1 MNDRLDTYNRKRR
14 FDETPEPSGARAS
27 RKQGSRKTTARASAE
42 ALSYVIQEHDARRL
56 HYDFRLELNGTLLSW
71 AVPKG
76 PSLDPSVK
84 RLAVHVED
92 HPVEYGSFEGEI
104 PPGNYGAGSV
114 IVWDRGTWEPVGGA
128 AEAARA
134 YAAGKLKFL
143 LHGDKL
149 HGGWTLVRSHMR
161 GSGDK
166 EQWLLIKERD
176 DEARA
181 ESEYDI
187 LKKRPGSVLDGS
199 APAGKGAR
207 TSRTVTASRTT
218 GKAVRKAVAPAQAST
233 DPDAASQSKRAGKP
247 GAKRASP
254 NRADPARADIVVT
267 RSAQSLREL
276 AASPAIEGAV
286 PARLPATFKPQLA
299 TLVDTAPPGA
309 DWSYE
314 IKFDGYRV
322 LVRIDRTTR
331 GNPVKVFTR
340 AGNDWT
346 AKFSKKVKAFEQLEI
361 DSAWLDGEAV
371 VLDPNGVPNFQALQ
385 NAFDSNRPQDIV
397 IYLFDIPF
405 LNGYDLRGVPLEQRR
420 AILRALL
427 EEVDDS
433 VLRFSNHF
441 DFSADHLLRS
451 ACDMA
456 LEGIIGKRRDS
467 GYMSG
472 RSSAWIKLKC
482 RRRQEFVIGGYSEP
496 SGSRAAF
503 GALLLGVYDGNGQ
516 LQYAGRVGTGFDA
529 ALLRSVKQEL
539 DAHESRHMPFAAAPR
554 ERSRTPVHWVE
565 PVLVAECNFA
575 EWTSDGIVRQ
585 ASFVSLRNDKPARQI
600 VKETP
605 RQGADV
611 QQQTDSLSDD
621 PPKKRGARKTSGSA
635 AAGAGAEEA
644 GAASTAGTAASK
656 AAGAKSASGKATAGA
671 EATSAKATSANA
683 TGAKATSAKATS
695 AKATSAKATSAKATS
710 AKKAISAE
718 ATGTKKTAAS
728 KSMASKSM
736 ATKSTATQA
745 SATTQN
751 AATKSNATQI
761 PAEVAGVRISHPERV
776 MDSSS
781 GTRKIALVQYYEAVA
796 DWMLPHLQDRP
807 VSLVRAPEDIGG
819 ELFFQKHSQKLSI
832 PNVTQHPDLDPG
844 HPPLITV
851 DTLKALVGAAQMG
864 TVEFHTW
871 NAVVSNIEKPDRMVF
886 DLDPDASLGWER
898 MIEAAQ
904 MTRSLLE
911 ELGLTSFCKTSG
923 GKGLHVVVPLAKQAG
938 WDEVKDFSQA
948 VAQHMA
954 ATLPKYFS
962 AKMGAQNRKQK
973 IFVDYLRNNRG
984 SSTVAAFSA
993 RARPGLGVSV
1003 PLTWDEVAA
1012 TTGGDQWTIE
1022 NLHERLADLKSDPWA
1037 DYAKT
1042 RQRIT
1047 AAMKKRLDGAR

>member
-1 MNDRLDTYNRKRR
+1 MNDRLDLYQRKRR
-14 FDETPEPSGARAS
+14 FDETPEPSGA
-27 RKQGSRKTTARASAE
+27 TTARKRAGRAGRQ
-42 ALSYVIQEHDARRL
+42 AVHADADQTLSYVIQEHDARRL

-104 PPGNYGAGSV
+104 PAGNYGAGSV
-114 IVWDRGTWEPVGGA
+114 IVWDRGTWEPVGGS
-128 AEAARA
+128 AEAART
-134 YAAGKLKFL
+134 YAAGKLKFR
-143 LHGDKL
+143 LHGEKL
-149 HGGWTLVRSHMR
+149 RGGWTLVRSHMR

-176 DEARA
+176 DEARGEA
-181 ESEYDI
+181 EYDI
-187 LKKRPGSVLDGS
+187 LKEQPGSVLGEGGAS
-199 APAGKGAR
+199 VGKKGRGAGKDGGNSRRANSQTDEGEDGDGRRTRSKGAGKAVPKTTANA
-207 TSRTVTASRTT
+207 TSRTAPVPATKSATRSAARTAARTAASTAATKTAST
-218 GKAVRKAVAPAQAST
+218 KPAVRKKASE
-233 DPDAASQSKRAGKP
+233 
-247 GAKRASP
+247 SP
-254 NRADPARADIVVT
+254 NKPTASAKATRRSDTKPASSKADPRRPDIVAT
-267 RSAQSLREL
+267 RTNESLREL

-286 PARLPATFKPQLA
+286 KARLPATFKPQLA
-299 TLVDTAPPGA
+299 TLVDSAPAGD

-322 LVRIDRTTR
+322 LVRIDRVSKR
-331 GNPVKVFTR
+331 GVTQIFTR

-346 AKFSKKVKAFEQLEI
+346 AKFGKQVEAVDQLEL

-371 VLDPNGVPNFQALQ
+371 VLDDNDVPSFQALQ
-385 NAFDSNRPQDIV
+385 NTFDANRPQDIV
-397 IYLFDIPF
+397 IYLFDVPY
-405 LNGYDLRGVPLEQRR
+405 LNGYDLRDVPLEQRR

-427 EEVDDS
+427 ENIDDS
-433 VLRFSNHF
+433 VLRFSNDF
-441 DFSADHLLRS
+441 GFSADELLRS
-451 ACDMA
+451 ACDMS

-467 GYMSG
+467 GYLSG
-472 RSSAWIKLKC
+472 RSSSWIKLKC

-496 SGSRAAF
+496 SGSRASF
-503 GALLLGVYDGNGQ
+503 GALLLGVYDSKGRLN
-516 LQYAGRVGTGFDA
+516 YAGRVGTGFDA
-529 ALLRSVKQEL
+529 ALLRSVKKAL
-539 DAHESRHMPFAAAPR
+539 DAHASKEMPFAAAPR
-554 ERSRTPVHWVE
+554 ERSRTAVHWVE

-585 ASFVSLRNDKPARQI
+585 ASFVSLRDDKPARQI
-600 VKETP
+600 VKEAS
-605 RQGADV
+605 RQGVDV
-611 QQQTDSLSDD
+611 QQETDIRHEGAAEAEAEVEAA
-621 PPKKRGARKTSGSA
+621 PKKRASSKSGVGKTVSA
-635 AAGAGAEEA
+635 K
-644 GAASTAGTAASK
+644 TTAAK
-656 AAGAKSASGKATAGA
+656 AAGAKTATAKTPA
-671 EATSAKATSANA
+671 AKTATAKTPATKTSA
-683 TGAKATSAKATS
+683 
-695 AKATSAKATSAKATS
+695 
-710 AKKAISAE
+710 
-718 ATGTKKTAAS
+718 TK
-728 KSMASKSM
+728 
-736 ATKSTATQA
+736 
-745 SATTQN
+745 
-751 AATKSNATQI
+751 KSNATEQI
-761 PAEVAGVRISHPERV
+761 AGVRVSHPDRV
-776 MDSSS
+776 IDSST
-781 GTRKIALVQYYEAVA
+781 GARKIDLVRYYEAVA
-796 DWMLPHLQDRP
+796 DWMLPHLKDRP

-832 PNVTQHPDLDPG
+832 PNVTQHPGLDAG

-851 DTLKALVGAAQMG
+851 DVLNALVGAAQMG

-871 NAVVSNIEKPDRMVF
+871 NALVSNIEKPDRMVF

-904 MTRSLLE
+904 LTRSLLE
-911 ELGLTSFCKTSG
+911 ELGLESFCKTSG

-1003 PLTWDEVAA
+1003 PLSWDEVAA
-1012 TTGGDQWTIE
+1012 TTAGDQWTIQ
-1022 NLHERLADLKSDPWA
+1022 NLHERLADLKKDPWA
-1037 DYAKT
+1037 AYAKT

-1047 AAMKKRLDGAR
+1047 AAMRKRLDEAQ

>member
-1 MNDRLDTYNRKRR
+1 MTDRLDSYNRKRR
-14 FDETPEPSGARAS
+14 FDETLEPSGAAARKKAGRGTASRDAVRAS
-27 RKQGSRKTTARASAE
+27 DE

-104 PPGNYGAGSV
+104 PPGNYGAGTV
-114 IVWDRGTWEPVGGA
+114 IVWDRGTWEPAGGA
-128 AEAARA
+128 AEAARS
-134 YAAGKLKFL
+134 YKAGKLKFRL
-143 LHGDKL
+143 FGEKL
-149 HGGWTLVRSHMR
+149 GGGWTLVRSHMR

-176 DEARA
+176 DEARE
-181 ESEYDI
+181 ESEYDV
-187 LKKRPGSVLDGS
+187 LKERPGSVLGGRGAGSPKRAAKKTASESPHGS
-199 APAGKGAR
+199 ASAKKVAGTTRA
-207 TSRTVTASRTT
+207 TS
-218 GKAVRKAVAPAQAST
+218 AST
-233 DPDAASQSKRAGKP
+233 AAGSSSVTSSSTAGRRRTQAASSG
-247 GAKRASP
+247 
-254 NRADPARADIVVT
+254 RADPKKTDIVST

-286 PARLPATFKPQLA
+286 KAALPATFRPQLA
-299 TLVDTAPPGA
+299 TLVDAAPPGDEWA
-309 DWSYE
+309 YE

-322 LVRIDRTTR
+322 LARIDRKAKTR
-331 GNPVKVFTR
+331 AVKVFTR

-346 AKFSKKVKAFEQLEI
+346 GKFSKQVKALEQLDM

-371 VLDPNGVPNFQALQ
+371 VLDENGVPGFQALQ

-420 AILRALL
+420 AILRALMDGG
-427 EEVDDS
+427 DDS
-433 VLRFSNHF
+433 VLRFSNDF
-441 DFSADHLLRS
+441 AFSADDLLKS

-467 GYMSG
+467 SYTSG
-472 RSSAWIKLKC
+472 RSSVWIKLKC

-503 GALLLGVYDGNGQ
+503 GALLLGVYDGKGK
-516 LQYAGRVGTGFDA
+516 LQYAGRVGTGFNA
-529 ALLRSVKQEL
+529 ALLRSVKKAL
-539 DAHESRHMPFAAAPR
+539 DAHASERMPFASAPR

-565 PVLVAECNFA
+565 PALVCECNFA
-575 EWTSDGIVRQ
+575 EWTSEGIVRQ

-600 VKETP
+600 VREAP
-605 RQGADV
+605 RKGADV
-611 QQQTDSLSDD
+611 QEQTD
-621 PPKKRGARKTSGSA
+621 
-635 AAGAGAEEA
+635 
-644 GAASTAGTAASK
+644 TAKSK
-656 AAGAKSASGKATAGA
+656 AAT
-671 EATSAKATSANA
+671 
-683 TGAKATSAKATS
+683 
-695 AKATSAKATSAKATS
+695 
-710 AKKAISAE
+710 
-718 ATGTKKTAAS
+718 
-728 KSMASKSM
+728 
-736 ATKSTATQA
+736 
-745 SATTQN
+745 
-751 AATKSNATQI
+751 I
-761 PAEVAGVRISHPERV
+761 PAEVAGVRVSHPDRII
-776 MDSSS
+776 DKST
-781 GTRKIALVQYYEAVA
+781 GTRKIDLVQYYESVA
-796 DWMLPHLQDRP
+796 DWMLPHLRDRP

-832 PNVTQHPDLDPG
+832 PNVRQHPGLDPG

-904 MTRSLLE
+904 LTRSLLE
-911 ELGLTSFCKTSG
+911 ELGLSSFCKTSG
-923 GKGLHVVVPLAKQAG
+923 GKGLHVVVPLAKHAG
-938 WDEVKDFSQA
+938 WDDVKAFSQA

-954 ATLPKYFS
+954 TTLPKYFS
-962 AKMGAQNRKQK
+962 AKMGAQNRKKK

-1003 PLTWDEVAA
+1003 PLSWDEVA
-1012 TTGGDQWTIE
+1012 TTTSGDQWTVE
-1022 NLHERLADLKSDPWA
+1022 NVHERLEDLKRDPWA

-1047 AAMKKRLDGAR
+1047 AAMKKSLDEAE

>member
-1 MNDRLDTYNRKRR
+1 MNDRLDLYNRKRR
-14 FDETPEPSGARAS
+14 FDETPEPSGAAA
-27 RKQGSRKTTARASAE
+27 RKKAGRRTAARDAARASNE

-92 HPVEYGSFEGEI
+92 HPLEYGTFEGEI
-104 PPGNYGAGSV
+104 PPGNYGAGTV

-128 AEAARA
+128 AEAARS
-134 YAAGKLKFL
+134 YKAGKLKFRIF
-143 LHGDKL
+143 GEKL

-176 DEARA
+176 DDARN
-181 ESEYDI
+181 ESEYDV
-187 LKKRPGSVLDGS
+187 LKERPGSVLDGS
-199 APAGKGAR
+199 APVGRGAGATRRATRKTASESTHGSASEKRVASTTHATSAR
-207 TSRTVTASRTT
+207 TTARRGTVTNSNTIGKNRAKAS
-218 GKAVRKAVAPAQAST
+218 S
-233 DPDAASQSKRAGKP
+233 SS
-247 GAKRASP
+247 
-254 NRADPARADIVVT
+254 RADPKKTDIVST

-276 AASPAIEGAV
+276 AASPSIEGAV
-286 PARLPATFKPQLA
+286 KAALPAAFRPQLA
-299 TLVDTAPPGA
+299 TLVDAAPPG
-309 DWSYE
+309 DEWTYE

-322 LVRIDRTTR
+322 LVRIDRKAKASTI
-331 GNPVKVFTR
+331 KVFTR

-346 AKFSKKVKAFEQLEI
+346 AKFGKQVKAFERLDIE
-361 DSAWLDGEAV
+361 SAWLDGEAV
-371 VLDPNGVPNFQALQ
+371 VLDEKGVPSFQALQ

-420 AILRALL
+420 AILRALM
-427 EEVDDS
+427 EGHDGEGIDDS
-433 VLRFSNHF
+433 VLRFSNDF
-441 DFSADHLLRS
+441 AFSAHELLKS

-467 GYMSG
+467 GYTSG

-503 GALLLGVYDGNGQ
+503 GALLLGVYDSKGK
-516 LQYAGRVGTGFDA
+516 LHYAGRVGTGFDA
-529 ALLRSVKQEL
+529 ALLHSIKKAL
-539 DAHESRHMPFAAAPR
+539 DAHEIKSMPFASAPR

-565 PVLVAECNFA
+565 PVLVCECNFA

-600 VKETP
+600 IKEAP
-605 RQGADV
+605 RKGADV
-611 QQQTDSLSDD
+611 QEQTDTASDD
-621 PPKKRGARKTSGSA
+621 VPKKRTTRKAIETSSAEPAKKSA
-635 AAGAGAEEA
+635 A
-644 GAASTAGTAASK
+644 K
-656 AAGAKSASGKATAGA
+656 VPATKTP
-671 EATSAKATSANA
+671 AT
-683 TGAKATSAKATS
+683 
-695 AKATSAKATSAKATS
+695 
-710 AKKAISAE
+710 
-718 ATGTKKTAAS
+718 KTAAAKS
-728 KSMASKSM
+728 K
-736 ATKSTATQA
+736 
-745 SATTQN
+745 SATT
-751 AATKSNATQI
+751 
-761 PAEVAGVRISHPERV
+761 PAEVAGVRISHPDRIV
-776 MDSSS
+776 DKSTD
-781 GTRKIALVQYYEAVA
+781 TRKIDLVQYYEAVA

-819 ELFFQKHSQKLSI
+819 ELFFQRHSQKLSI
-832 PNVTQHPDLDPG
+832 PNVTQHPGLDPG

-864 TVEFHTW
+864 TIEFHTW

-886 DLDPDASLGWER
+886 DLDPDTSLGWER

-904 MTRSLLE
+904 LTRSLLE

-923 GKGLHVVVPLAKQAG
+923 GKGFHVVVPLAKYAG
-938 WDEVKDFSQA
+938 WDEVKAFSQA

-954 ATLPKYFS
+954 TTLPKTFS

-993 RARPGLGVSV
+993 RARSGLGVSV
-1003 PLTWDEVAA
+1003 PLSWDEVA
-1012 TTGGDQWTIE
+1012 TTTSGDQWTIE
-1022 NLHERLADLKSDPWA
+1022 NVHERLEDLKRDPWA
-1037 DYAKT
+1037 DYTKT

-1047 AAMKKRLDGAR
+1047 AAMKKRLDEAA

>member
-1 MNDRLDTYNRKRR
+1 MNDRLDLYSRKRR
-14 FDETPEPSGARAS
+14 FGETPEPSGTAARKKAG
-27 RKQGSRKTTARASAE
+27 RKSAARISNE

-104 PPGNYGAGSV
+104 PPGNYGAGTV
-114 IVWDRGTWEPVGGA
+114 IVWDRGTWDPVGGA
-128 AEAARA
+128 AEAEES
-134 YAAGKLKFL
+134 YKAGKLKFRL
-143 LHGDKL
+143 FGEKL

-176 DEARA
+176 AEARDQND
-181 ESEYDI
+181 YDV
-187 LKKRPGSVLDGS
+187 LKECPGSVLEGSGS
-199 APAGKGAR
+199 AGKRAKATRTATKTAASEFTRQSASKTGAR
-207 TSRTVTASRTT
+207 TAIRAARTANVASAKATVSNSNIT
-218 GKAVRKAVAPAQAST
+218 GR
-233 DPDAASQSKRAGKP
+233 
-247 GAKRASP
+247 
-254 NRADPARADIVVT
+254 NRAKASSSSRPDPKKTDIVST
-267 RSAQSLREL
+267 RSIQSLREL
-276 AASPAIEGAV
+276 AASPSIEGAV
-286 PARLPATFKPQLA
+286 KAALPATFKPQLA
-299 TLVDTAPPGA
+299 TLVDAAPPGDEWA
-309 DWSYE
+309 YE

-322 LVRIDRTTR
+322 LTRIDRNAKTR
-331 GNPVKVFTR
+331 TLKVFTR

-346 AKFSKKVKAFEQLEI
+346 AKFGKQVKAFERLDIE
-361 DSAWLDGEAV
+361 SAWLDGEAV
-371 VLDPNGVPNFQALQ
+371 VLDDNGVPSFQALQ
-385 NAFDSNRPQDIV
+385 NAFDADRPQDIV
-397 IYLFDIPF
+397 IYLFDVPF

-427 EEVDDS
+427 EGTDGHDDS
-433 VLRFSNHF
+433 VLRFSNDF
-441 DFSADHLLRS
+441 AFSADDLLKS

-467 GYMSG
+467 GYTSG

-496 SGSRAAF
+496 AGSRAAF
-503 GALLLGVYDGNGQ
+503 GALLLGIYDDKGK

-529 ALLRSVKQEL
+529 ALLRSLKKEL
-539 DAHESRHMPFAAAPR
+539 DAHATSRMPFASTPR

-565 PVLVAECNFA
+565 PVLVCECNFA
-575 EWTSDGIVRQ
+575 EWTSEGIVRQ
-585 ASFVSLRNDKPARQI
+585 ASFVSLRNDKPARQ
-600 VKETP
+600 VVREASRK
-605 RQGADV
+605 GADV
-611 QQQTDSLSDD
+611 QEQTDTASDTVA
-621 PPKKRGARKTSGSA
+621 KKRTTKKNAASA
-635 AAGAGAEEA
+635 ASE
-644 GAASTAGTAASK
+644 
-656 AAGAKSASGKATAGA
+656 
-671 EATSAKATSANA
+671 
-683 TGAKATSAKATS
+683 
-695 AKATSAKATSAKATS
+695 S
-710 AKKAISAE
+710 AKKGAAKTP
-718 ATGTKKTAAS
+718 ATKTTAAKSKTAA
-728 KSMASKSM
+728 
-736 ATKSTATQA
+736 T
-745 SATTQN
+745 
-751 AATKSNATQI
+751 
-761 PAEVAGVRISHPERV
+761 PAEVAGVRVSHPDRV
-776 MDSSS
+776 IDKST
-781 GTRKIALVQYYEAVA
+781 GTRKIDLVRYYESVA

-832 PNVTQHPDLDPG
+832 PNVTQHPGLDPG

-864 TVEFHTW
+864 TIEFHTW

-904 MTRSLLE
+904 LTRSLLE

-923 GKGLHVVVPLAKQAG
+923 GKGFHVVVPLAKHAG
-938 WDEVKDFSQA
+938 WDEVKTFSQA
-948 VAQHMA
+948 VAQRMA
-954 ATLPKYFS
+954 TTLPKYFS

-1003 PLTWDEVAA
+1003 PLSWDEVA
-1012 TTGGDQWTIE
+1012 TTTNGDQWTIE
-1022 NLHERLADLKSDPWA
+1022 NVHERLADLKRDPWA
-1037 DYAKT
+1037 NYAKT

-1047 AAMKKRLDGAR
+1047 AAMRKRLDEAE

>member
-1 MNDRLDTYNRKRR
+1 MNDRLDLYNRKRR
-14 FDETPEPSGARAS
+14 FDETPEPAGAKATRKRGARNA
-27 RKQGSRKTTARASAE
+27 ARPGPDE
-42 ALSYVIQEHDARRL
+42 GLSYVIQEHHARRL

-76 PSLDPSVK
+76 PCLDPSVK

-104 PPGNYGAGSV
+104 PPGNYGAGTV

-134 YAAGKLKFL
+134 YQAGKLKFH
-143 LHGDKL
+143 LHGEKL
-149 HGGWTLVRSHMR
+149 RGGWTLVRSHMR
-161 GSGDK
+161 GNADK

-176 DEARA
+176 DEARP
-181 ESEYDI
+181 ESEYDV
-187 LKKRPGSVLDGS
+187 LAEQPGSVLG
-199 APAGKGAR
+199 ATPARNGKAGKQ
-207 TSRTVTASRTT
+207 TSKQTDKQSDKRPDKQVAAKK
-218 GKAVRKAVAPAQAST
+218 GKAAPVRG
-233 DPDAASQSKRAGKP
+233 DPKRP
-247 GAKRASP
+247 
-254 NRADPARADIVVT
+254 DIVAT
-267 RSAQSLREL
+267 RSSESLREL

-286 PARLPATFKPQLA
+286 AAKLPATLKPQLA
-299 TLVDTAPPGA
+299 TLVDAAPPGD

-322 LVRIDRTTR
+322 LARIDANAKGR
-331 GNPVKVFTR
+331 NVQVFTR

-346 AKFSKKVKAFEQLEI
+346 AKFGKQVKAFEQLGLE
-361 DSAWLDGEAV
+361 SAWLDGEAV
-371 VLDPNGVPNFQALQ
+371 VLDENGVPNFQALQ
-385 NAFDSNRPQDIV
+385 NAFDSNRPQDMV
-397 IYLFDIPF
+397 VYLFDVPF
-405 LNGYDLRGVPLEQRR
+405 LNGYDLRGVPLQQRR

-427 EEVDDS
+427 EPVDDS
-433 VLRFSNHF
+433 VLRFSNDF
-441 DFSADHLLRS
+441 EFSAEDLLKS

-472 RSSAWIKLKC
+472 RSATWIKLKC

-503 GALLLGVYDGNGQ
+503 GALLLGVHDSKGK

-529 ALLRSVKQEL
+529 ALLRSVKKEL
-539 DAHESRHMPFAAAPR
+539 DAHETKRMPFASPPR

-585 ASFVSLRNDKPARQI
+585 ASFVSLRSDKPARQI
-600 VKETP
+600 VKEAP
-605 RQGADV
+605 RKGDDV
-611 QQQTDSLSDD
+611 QRQTDIEVESDTA
-621 PPKKRGARKTSGSA
+621 PKKRSGRRAAAETDGDVQTSGASKRRSA
-635 AAGAGAEEA
+635 GKATGEEATGMRMEKGAGKGTSNGTEKGAEA
-644 GAASTAGTAASK
+644 VAKT
-656 AAGAKSASGKATAGA
+656 GAKSTAKVTA
-671 EATSAKATSANA
+671 
-683 TGAKATSAKATS
+683 
-695 AKATSAKATSAKATS
+695 
-710 AKKAISAE
+710 
-718 ATGTKKTAAS
+718 KTAA
-728 KSMASKSM
+728 
-736 ATKSTATQA
+736 KSTAKTGGETT
-745 SATTQN
+745 ATTT
-751 AATKSNATQI
+751 AAAKPASKTAKTTTLKGETADTKSAAPRPTKSAS
-761 PAEVAGVRISHPERV
+761 PAEVAGVRVSHPDRV
-776 MDSSS
+776 IDKST
-781 GTRKIALVQYYEAVA
+781 GARKIDLVHYYESVA
-796 DWMLPHLQDRP
+796 QWMLPHVADRP

-832 PNVTQHPDLDPG
+832 PNITQHPGLDPG

-851 DTLKALVGAAQMG
+851 ESVKALVGAAQMG
-864 TVEFHTW
+864 TIEFHTW
-871 NAVVSNIEKPDRMVF
+871 NGVASNIEKPDRVVF
-886 DLDPDASLGWER
+886 DLDPDPSLGWDR

-904 MTRSLLE
+904 LTRSLLY

-923 GKGLHVVVPLAKQAG
+923 GKGFHVVVPLSKHAG
-938 WDEVKDFSQA
+938 WDEVKEFSQA

-954 ATLPKYFS
+954 STLPKYFS

-1003 PLTWDEVAA
+1003 PLAWDEVAA
-1012 TTGGDQWTIE
+1012 TTGGDQWNIE
-1022 NLHERLADLKSDPWA
+1022 NLHERLANLKNDPWA
-1037 DYAKT
+1037 DYSKT

-1047 AAMKKRLDGAR
+1047 AAMRKRLNGA

>member
-1 MNDRLDTYNRKRR
+1 MNDRLDPYNRKRR
-14 FDETPEPSGARAS
+14 FDETPEPSGAAA
-27 RKQGSRKTTARASAE
+27 RKQAGRGTAARDAARASNG

-104 PPGNYGAGSV
+104 PPGNYGAGTV

-128 AEAARA
+128 AEAARS
-134 YAAGKLKFL
+134 YQAGKLKFRL
-143 LHGDKL
+143 FGEKL
-149 HGGWTLVRSHMR
+149 HGGWTLVRSRMR

-176 DEARA
+176 DEARK
-181 ESEYDI
+181 ESEYDV
-187 LKKRPGSVLDGS
+187 LKERPGSVLDGRV
-199 APAGKGAR
+199 PTGRGAGSTRRATGK
-207 TSRTVTASRTT
+207 TASGSTH
-218 GKAVRKAVAPAQAST
+218 GSAS
-233 DPDAASQSKRAGKP
+233 
-247 GAKRASP
+247 AKRVAS
-254 NRADPARADIVVT
+254 ATQAF
-267 RSAQSLREL
+267 
-276 AASPAIEGAV
+276 AASPSIKGAV
-286 PARLPATFKPQLA
+286 KAALPATFKPQLA
-299 TLVDTAPPGA
+299 TLVDAAPPG
-309 DWSYE
+309 DEWVYE

-322 LVRIDRTTR
+322 LVRIDRKAKGR
-331 GNPVKVFTR
+331 AVKVFTR

-346 AKFSKKVKAFEQLEI
+346 AKFGKQVKALEQLDVE
-361 DSAWLDGEAV
+361 SAWLDGEAV
-371 VLDPNGVPNFQALQ
+371 VLDENGVPGFQALQ

-420 AILRALL
+420 TILRALIDGND
-427 EEVDDS
+427 EDGHDDS
-433 VLRFSNHF
+433 VLRFSNDF
-441 DFSADHLLRS
+441 AFSAGELLKS

-467 GYMSG
+467 GYASG

-503 GALLLGVYDGNGQ
+503 GALLLGVYDDTGK

-529 ALLRSVKQEL
+529 ASLRSVKKEL
-539 DAHESRHMPFAAAPR
+539 GAHEIEHMPFAGAPR
-554 ERSRTPVHWVE
+554 ERSRTAVHWVE
-565 PVLVAECNFA
+565 PVLVCECNFA

-600 VKETP
+600 IREAARK
-605 RQGADV
+605 GADV
-611 QQQTDSLSDD
+611 QQQTDTASDD
-621 PPKKRGARKTSGSA
+621 VPKKRTTRKAVEALA
-635 AAGAGAEEA
+635 AEPA
-644 GAASTAGTAASK
+644 K
-656 AAGAKSASGKATAGA
+656 KSA
-671 EATSAKATSANA
+671 
-683 TGAKATSAKATS
+683 
-695 AKATSAKATSAKATS
+695 
-710 AKKAISAE
+710 
-718 ATGTKKTAAS
+718 TKSKTAA
-728 KSMASKSM
+728 
-736 ATKSTATQA
+736 T
-745 SATTQN
+745 
-751 AATKSNATQI
+751 
-761 PAEVAGVRISHPERV
+761 PAEVAGVRVSHPDRII
-776 MDSSS
+776 DKRT
-781 GTRKIALVQYYEAVA
+781 GTRKIDLVRYYEAVA
-796 DWMLPHLQDRP
+796 DWMLPYLRDRP

-819 ELFFQKHSQKLSI
+819 ELFFQRHSQKLSI
-832 PNVTQHPDLDPG
+832 PNVTQHPGLDPG

-851 DTLKALVGAAQMG
+851 DTLKAVVGAAQMG

-886 DLDPDASLGWER
+886 DLDPDASLAWER

-904 MTRSLLE
+904 LTRSLLE

-923 GKGLHVVVPLAKQAG
+923 GKGFHVVVPLAKHAG
-938 WDEVKDFSQA
+938 WDEVKAFSQA

-954 ATLPKYFS
+954 ATLPRYFS
-962 AKMGAQNRKQK
+962 AKMGAQNRKRK

-1003 PLTWDEVAA
+1003 PLSWDEVA
-1012 TTGGDQWTIE
+1012 TTTSGDQWTIE
-1022 NLHERLADLKSDPWA
+1022 NVHERLQDLKRDPWA
-1037 DYAKT
+1037 GYAKT

-1047 AAMKKRLDGAR
+1047 AAMKKRLDEAHTNVNSDGEAPGGGRRGTH

>member
-1 MNDRLDTYNRKRR
+1 MTDRLDSYNRKRR
-14 FDETPEPSGARAS
+14 FEETPEPSGAAARKKAGRGTAS
-27 RKQGSRKTTARASAE
+27 RDAARASDA

-104 PPGNYGAGSV
+104 PPGNYGAGTV
-114 IVWDRGTWEPVGGA
+114 IVWDRGTWEPAGDA
-128 AEAARA
+128 AEAARS
-134 YAAGKLKFL
+134 YKAGKLKFRL
-143 LHGDKL
+143 FGEKL

-176 DEARA
+176 DEARE
-181 ESEYDI
+181 ESEYDV
-187 LKKRPGSVLDGS
+187 LKERPGSVLGGRGAGSPKRAAKKTASESPHGS
-199 APAGKGAR
+199 ASAKKAAGTTRATSANTAAGSSSVTSSSTAGRRR
-207 TSRTVTASRTT
+207 T
-218 GKAVRKAVAPAQAST
+218 Q
-233 DPDAASQSKRAGKP
+233 AASSG
-247 GAKRASP
+247 
-254 NRADPARADIVVT
+254 RADPKKTDIVST

-286 PARLPATFKPQLA
+286 KAALPATFRPQLA
-299 TLVDTAPPGA
+299 TLVDAAPPGDEWA
-309 DWSYE
+309 YE

-322 LVRIDRTTR
+322 LARIDRKAKAR
-331 GNPVKVFTR
+331 AVKVFTR

-346 AKFSKKVKAFEQLEI
+346 GKFSKQVKVLEQLDI

-371 VLDPNGVPNFQALQ
+371 VLDENGVPGFQALQ

-420 AILRALL
+420 AILRALMG
-427 EEVDDS
+427 ESDDS
-433 VLRFSNHF
+433 VLRFSNDF
-441 DFSADHLLRS
+441 AFSADDLLKS

-467 GYMSG
+467 GYTSG
-472 RSSAWIKLKC
+472 RSSVWIKLKC

-503 GALLLGVYDGNGQ
+503 GALLLGVYDGKGK
-516 LQYAGRVGTGFDA
+516 LQYAGRVGTGFNA
-529 ALLRSVKQEL
+529 ALLRSVKKAL
-539 DAHESRHMPFAAAPR
+539 DAHASERMPFASAPR

-565 PVLVAECNFA
+565 PALVCECNFA
-575 EWTSDGIVRQ
+575 EWTSEGIVRQ

-600 VKETP
+600 VREAP
-605 RQGADV
+605 RKGADV
-611 QQQTDSLSDD
+611 QEQTD
-621 PPKKRGARKTSGSA
+621 
-635 AAGAGAEEA
+635 
-644 GAASTAGTAASK
+644 TAKSK
-656 AAGAKSASGKATAGA
+656 AAT
-671 EATSAKATSANA
+671 
-683 TGAKATSAKATS
+683 
-695 AKATSAKATSAKATS
+695 
-710 AKKAISAE
+710 
-718 ATGTKKTAAS
+718 
-728 KSMASKSM
+728 
-736 ATKSTATQA
+736 
-745 SATTQN
+745 
-751 AATKSNATQI
+751 I
-761 PAEVAGVRISHPERV
+761 PAEVAGVRVSHPDRII
-776 MDSSS
+776 DKST
-781 GTRKIALVQYYEAVA
+781 GTRKIDLVQYYESVA
-796 DWMLPHLQDRP
+796 DWMLPHLRDRP

-832 PNVTQHPDLDPG
+832 PNVRQHPGLDPG

-904 MTRSLLE
+904 LTRSLLE
-911 ELGLTSFCKTSG
+911 ELGLSSFCKTSG
-923 GKGLHVVVPLAKQAG
+923 GKGFHVVVPLAKHAG
-938 WDEVKDFSQA
+938 WDDVKAFSQA

-954 ATLPKYFS
+954 TTLPKYFS
-962 AKMGAQNRKQK
+962 AKMGAQNRKKK

-1003 PLTWDEVAA
+1003 PLSWDEVA
-1012 TTGGDQWTIE
+1012 TTTSGDQWTIE
-1022 NLHERLADLKSDPWA
+1022 NVHERLEDLRRDPWA

-1047 AAMKKRLDGAR
+1047 AAMRKSLDEAE

>member
-1 MNDRLDTYNRKRR
+1 MNERLDLYNRKRR
-14 FDETPEPSGARAS
+14 FDETPEPSGAAARKKAS
-27 RKQGSRKTTARASAE
+27 RKTAARESSE
-42 ALSYVIQEHDARRL
+42 ALSYVIQEHDARHL

-104 PPGNYGAGSV
+104 PPGNYGAGTV
-114 IVWDRGTWEPVGGA
+114 IVWDRGRWEPTGGA
-128 AEAARA
+128 AEAARS
-134 YAAGKLKFL
+134 YKAGKLKFRL
-143 LHGDKL
+143 FGEKL

-176 DEARA
+176 DEARD

-187 LKKRPGSVLDGS
+187 LKKRPGSVLDAS
-199 APAGKGAR
+199 ASAG
-207 TSRTVTASRTT
+207 TSA
-218 GKAVRKAVAPAQAST
+218 KATS
-233 DPDAASQSKRAGKP
+233 SG
-247 GAKRASP
+247 
-254 NRADPARADIVVT
+254 RADPKKTDIVAT
-267 RSAQSLREL
+267 RSTQSLREL
-276 AASPAIEGAV
+276 AASPSIEGAV
-286 PARLPATFKPQLA
+286 KATLPATFKPQLA
-299 TLVDTAPPGA
+299 TLVDAAPPGD

-314 IKFDGYRV
+314 IKFDGYRI
-322 LVRIDRTTR
+322 LARIDRKAKASA
-331 GNPVKVFTR
+331 VKVFTR

-346 AKFSKKVKAFEQLEI
+346 GKFSKQVKSFEHLGIE
-361 DSAWLDGEAV
+361 SAWLDGEAV
-371 VLDPNGVPNFQALQ
+371 VLDKNDVPNFQALQ

-427 EEVDDS
+427 DGADDG
-433 VLRFSNHF
+433 VLRFSNDF
-441 DFSADHLLRS
+441 AFSADDLLKS

-467 GYMSG
+467 GYTSG
-472 RSSAWIKLKC
+472 RSTAWIKLKC

-503 GALLLGVYDGNGQ
+503 GALLLGVYDSKGK

-529 ALLRSVKQEL
+529 ALLRAVKKAL
-539 DAHESRHMPFAAAPR
+539 DAHKATRMPFASAPR
-554 ERSRTPVHWVE
+554 ERSRTPVHWVD
-565 PVLVAECNFA
+565 PVLVCECNFA

-585 ASFVSLRNDKPARQI
+585 ASFVSLRNDKPAPQI
-600 VKETP
+600 VKEAP
-605 RQGADV
+605 RKGADV
-611 QQQTDSLSDD
+611 QEQTDTASDAA
-621 PPKKRGARKTSGSA
+621 PKKRAAKKTASSA
-635 AAGAGAEEA
+635 AAEPASKS
-644 GAASTAGTAASK
+644 AAKTAVTKTRATKAAATKTAATK
-656 AAGAKSASGKATAGA
+656 AAATKAAATKTS
-671 EATSAKATSANA
+671 ATSASA
-683 TGAKATSAKATS
+683 AKASAVK
-695 AKATSAKATSAKATS
+695 
-710 AKKAISAE
+710 IP
-718 ATGTKKTAAS
+718 
-728 KSMASKSM
+728 
-736 ATKSTATQA
+736 ATKSRT
-745 SATTQN
+745 
-751 AATKSNATQI
+751 AAT
-761 PAEVAGVRISHPERV
+761 PAEIAGVRVSHPDRV
-776 MDSSS
+776 IDKST
-781 GTRKIALVQYYEAVA
+781 GTRKIDLVQYYESVA

-832 PNVTQHPDLDPG
+832 PNVTQHPGLDAG

-886 DLDPDASLGWER
+886 DLDPDASLGWAR

-904 MTRSLLE
+904 LTRSLLE

-923 GKGLHVVVPLAKQAG
+923 GKGFHVVVPLAKHAG
-938 WDEVKDFSQA
+938 WDEVKAFSQA

-954 ATLPKYFS
+954 TTLPKYFS

-1003 PLTWDEVAA
+1003 PISWDEVA
-1012 TTGGDQWTIE
+1012 TTTSGDQWTIE
-1022 NLHERLADLKSDPWA
+1022 NVHERLEDLKRDPWA

-1047 AAMKKRLDGAR
+1047 AAMKKRLDEAE

>member
-1 MNDRLDTYNRKRR
+1 MNDRLDLYNRKRR

-27 RKQGSRKTTARASAE
+27 RKQGARKTTRQAADE

-104 PPGNYGAGSV
+104 PAGNYGAGSV
-114 IVWDRGTWEPVGGA
+114 IVWDRGTWEPIGGA
-128 AEAARA
+128 AEAARS
-134 YAAGKLKFL
+134 YAAGKLKFR
-143 LHGDKL
+143 LHGEKL
-149 HGGWTLVRSHMR
+149 QGGWTLVRSHMR

-176 DEARA
+176 DEARD
-181 ESEYDI
+181 ESDYDI
-187 LKKRPGSVLDGS
+187 LKKRPGSVLSVGAS
-199 APAGKGAR
+199 AGKGVKTR
-207 TSRTVTASRTT
+207 TAATKGT
-218 GKAVRKAVAPAQAST
+218 GKATAATKATAAVADTTPAA
-233 DPDAASQSKRAGKP
+233 KRAGKN
-247 GAKRASP
+247 GAKAASSSG
-254 NRADPARADIVVT
+254 ADPKRPDIVAT
-267 RSAQSLREL
+267 RNAQSLREL
-276 AASPAIEGAV
+276 AASPSIEGAV
-286 PARLPATFKPQLA
+286 KARLPATFKPQLA
-299 TLVDTAPPGA
+299 TLVDAAPPG
-309 DWSYE
+309 DEWSYE

-322 LVRIDRTTR
+322 LARIDRDAK
-331 GNPVKVFTR
+331 GSAVKVFTR

-346 AKFSKKVKAFEQLEI
+346 AKFSKQVKAFEQLGIE
-361 DSAWLDGEAV
+361 SAWLDGEAV
-371 VLDPNGVPNFQALQ
+371 VLDQNGVPNFQGLQ
-385 NAFDSNRPQDIV
+385 NAFDANRPQDIIV
-397 IYLFDIPF
+397 YLFDIPF

-420 AILRALL
+420 AILRALM

-433 VLRFSNHF
+433 VLRFSNDF
-441 DFSADHLLRS
+441 DFSAEDLLRS

-467 GYMSG
+467 GYLSG
-472 RSSAWIKLKC
+472 RSSTWIKLKC

-503 GALLLGVYDGNGQ
+503 GALLLGVYDGKGK

-529 ALLRSVKQEL
+529 ALLRSVKKEL
-539 DAHESRHMPFAAAPR
+539 DAHETQRMPFAAAPR

-575 EWTSDGIVRQ
+575 EWTSEGIVRQ

-600 VKETP
+600 VKESP

-611 QQQTDSLSDD
+611 QQQTDSGSDEA
-621 PPKKRGARKTSGSA
+621 PKKRVARKTSVSTA
-635 AAGAGAEEA
+635 AVSGEGKT
-644 GAASTAGTAASK
+644 GAANSK
-656 AAGAKSASGKATAGA
+656 AEAKTAGAKDVSMKSRGVETGSAKVSAAKTVATKTSATKAKATEGKATK
-671 EATSAKATSANA
+671 SS
-683 TGAKATSAKATS
+683 
-695 AKATSAKATSAKATS
+695 
-710 AKKAISAE
+710 
-718 ATGTKKTAAS
+718 AAS
-728 KSMASKSM
+728 A
-736 ATKSTATQA
+736 
-745 SATTQN
+745 
-751 AATKSNATQI
+751 
-761 PAEVAGVRISHPERV
+761 PAEVAGVRISHPDRV
-776 MDSSS
+776 IDKSS
-781 GTRKIALVQYYEAVA
+781 GARKIDLVQYYESVA

-832 PNVTQHPDLDPG
+832 PNVTQHPGLDPG
-844 HPPLITV
+844 HPALITV

-871 NAVVSNIEKPDRMVF
+871 NAVVSNIEKPDRVVF
-886 DLDPDASLGWER
+886 DLDPDASLGWDR

-904 MTRSLLE
+904 LTRSLLE
-911 ELGLTSFCKTSG
+911 ELGLKSFCKTSG
-923 GKGLHVVVPLAKQAG
+923 GKGFHVVVPLAKQAG

-1003 PLTWDEVAA
+1003 PLSWDEVAS

-1037 DYAKT
+1037 DYTKT

-1047 AAMKKRLDGAR
+1047 AAMKKRLDDAE

>member
-1 MNDRLDTYNRKRR
+1 MNDRLDTYTRKRR
-14 FDETPEPSGARAS
+14 FDETPEPSGMRVA
-27 RKQGSRKTTARASAE
+27 RKQGSRKATRQSSAD

-114 IVWDRGTWEPVGGA
+114 IVWDRGTWEPVGGT
-128 AEAARA
+128 AEATRA

-143 LHGDKL
+143 LHGEKL
-149 HGGWTLVRSHMR
+149 RGGWTLVRSHMR

-181 ESEYDI
+181 ESDYDI
-187 LKKRPGSVLDGS
+187 LKKRPGSVLDGV
-199 APAGKGAR
+199 AAAGTGAR
-207 TSRTVTASRTT
+207 TSRAVTAKRTIDKAA
-218 GKAVRKAVAPAQAST
+218 GKRAAATKATAR
-233 DPDAASQSKRAGKP
+233 PDAVSTAKRGGKN
-247 GAKRASP
+247 GAKSASP
-254 NRADPARADIVVT
+254 ERADPKRPDIVAT
-267 RSAQSLREL
+267 RSARSLREL
-276 AASPAIEGAV
+276 AASPSIEGAV
-286 PARLPATFKPQLA
+286 PARLPASFRPQLA
-299 TLVDTAPPGA
+299 TLVDAAPAGD

-322 LVRIDRTTR
+322 LVRIDRKTK
-331 GNPVKVFTR
+331 GHAVKVFTR

-346 AKFSKKVKAFEQLEI
+346 AKFGKQVEGLEQLDI

-433 VLRFSNHF
+433 VLRFSNDF
-441 DFSADHLLRS
+441 DFSADDLLRS

-503 GALLLGVYDGNGQ
+503 GALLLGIYDGNGK

-529 ALLRSVKQEL
+529 ALLRSVKKEL
-539 DAHESRHMPFAAAPR
+539 DAHETRRMPFAAAPR

-600 VKETP
+600 VKESP
-605 RQGADV
+605 RRGADV
-611 QQQTDSLSDD
+611 QEQTDAASDGV
-621 PPKKRGARKTSGSA
+621 PKKRTARKT
-635 AAGAGAEEA
+635 
-644 GAASTAGTAASK
+644 AASTSAASEASGANEGRTTATKAVGAKSVGMKATGTK
-656 AAGAKSASGKATAGA
+656 AAGKKAASTKSA
-671 EATSAKATSANA
+671 SAKATSTEVASTEA
-683 TGAKATSAKATS
+683 TSNKATSNK
-695 AKATSAKATSAKATS
+695 
-710 AKKAISAE
+710 
-718 ATGTKKTAAS
+718 ATGTKATSTKATSTKAAS
-728 KSMASKSM
+728 TKAAAAKNT
-736 ATKSTATQA
+736 ATKTS
-745 SATTQN
+745 
-751 AATKSNATQI
+751 AATKSNAPSI
-761 PAEVAGVRISHPERV
+761 PSEVGGVRISHPDRV
-776 MDSSS
+776 IDKST
-781 GTRKIALVQYYEAVA
+781 GTRKIDLVQYYESVA

-832 PNVTQHPDLDPG
+832 PNVTQHPGLDPG

-851 DTLKALVGAAQMG
+851 DTLKALIGAAQMG

-871 NAVVSNIEKPDRMVF
+871 NAVASNIEKPDRMVF

-904 MTRSLLE
+904 LTRSLLE

-1003 PLTWDEVAA
+1003 PLTWDEVA
-1012 TTGGDQWTIE
+1012 TSTGGDQWTIE
-1022 NLHERLADLKSDPWA
+1022 NLHEHLADLKSDPWA

-1047 AAMKKRLDGAR
+1047 AAMKKRLDGAQ

>member
-1 MNDRLDTYNRKRR
+1 MNDRLDLYSRKRR
-14 FDETPEPSGARAS
+14 FGETPEPSGTAARKKAG
-27 RKQGSRKTTARASAE
+27 RKSAARISNE

-104 PPGNYGAGSV
+104 PPGNYGAGTV

-128 AEAARA
+128 AEAARS
-134 YAAGKLKFL
+134 YKAGKLKFRL
-143 LHGDKL
+143 FGEKL

-176 DEARA
+176 DEARDQD
-181 ESEYDI
+181 EYDV
-187 LKKRPGSVLDGS
+187 LKECPGSVLEGSGS
-199 APAGKGAR
+199 AGKRAKATRTATKTAASESARQSASKTGAR
-207 TSRTVTASRTT
+207 TAIKAARTANVASAKETASNSIIT
-218 GKAVRKAVAPAQAST
+218 GR
-233 DPDAASQSKRAGKP
+233 
-247 GAKRASP
+247 
-254 NRADPARADIVVT
+254 NRAKASSSSRPDPKKTDIVST
-267 RSAQSLREL
+267 RSTQSLREL
-276 AASPAIEGAV
+276 AASPSIEGAV
-286 PARLPATFKPQLA
+286 KAALPATFKPQLA
-299 TLVDTAPPGA
+299 TLVDAAPPGDEWA
-309 DWSYE
+309 YE

-322 LVRIDRTTR
+322 LTRIDRNAKTR
-331 GNPVKVFTR
+331 TLKVFTR

-346 AKFSKKVKAFEQLEI
+346 AKFGKQVKAFERLDIE
-361 DSAWLDGEAV
+361 SAWLDGEAV
-371 VLDPNGVPNFQALQ
+371 VLDDNGVPSFQALQ
-385 NAFDSNRPQDIV
+385 NAFDADRPQDIV
-397 IYLFDIPF
+397 IYLFDVPF
-405 LNGYDLRGVPLEQRR
+405 LNGYDLRDVPLEQRR

-427 EEVDDS
+427 EGGDGHDDS
-433 VLRFSNHF
+433 VLRFSNDF
-441 DFSADHLLRS
+441 AFSADDLLKS

-467 GYMSG
+467 GYTSG

-496 SGSRAAF
+496 AGSRAAF
-503 GALLLGVYDGNGQ
+503 GALLLGVYDDKGK

-529 ALLRSVKQEL
+529 ALLRSLKKEL
-539 DAHESRHMPFAAAPR
+539 DAHATSRMPFASTPR

-565 PVLVAECNFA
+565 PVLVCECNFA
-575 EWTSDGIVRQ
+575 EWTSEGIVRQ

-600 VKETP
+600 VREASRK
-605 RQGADV
+605 GADV
-611 QQQTDSLSDD
+611 QEQTDTASDTVA
-621 PPKKRGARKTSGSA
+621 KKRATKKNAASA
-635 AAGAGAEEA
+635 ASE
-644 GAASTAGTAASK
+644 
-656 AAGAKSASGKATAGA
+656 
-671 EATSAKATSANA
+671 
-683 TGAKATSAKATS
+683 
-695 AKATSAKATSAKATS
+695 S
-710 AKKAISAE
+710 AKKGAAKTP
-718 ATGTKKTAAS
+718 ATKTTAAKSKTAATP
-728 KSMASKSM
+728 AS
-736 ATKSTATQA
+736 
-745 SATTQN
+745 
-751 AATKSNATQI
+751 
-761 PAEVAGVRISHPERV
+761 VAGVRVSHPDRV
-776 MDSSS
+776 IDKST
-781 GTRKIALVQYYEAVA
+781 GTRKIDLVRYYESVA

-832 PNVTQHPDLDPG
+832 PNVTQHPGLDPG

-864 TVEFHTW
+864 TIEFHTW

-904 MTRSLLE
+904 LTRSLLE

-923 GKGLHVVVPLAKQAG
+923 GKGFHVVVPLAKHAG
-938 WDEVKDFSQA
+938 WDEVKKFSQA
-948 VAQHMA
+948 VAQQMA
-954 ATLPKYFS
+954 TTLPKYFS

-1003 PLTWDEVAA
+1003 PLSWDEVA
-1012 TTGGDQWTIE
+1012 TTTSGDQWTIE
-1022 NLHERLADLKSDPWA
+1022 NVHERLADLKRDPWA
-1037 DYAKT
+1037 NYAKT

-1047 AAMKKRLDGAR
+1047 AAMRKRLDEAE

>member
-1 MNDRLDTYNRKRR
+1 MSDRLDLYNRKRR
-14 FDETPEPSGARAS
+14 FDETPEPSGAAA
-27 RKQGSRKTTARASAE
+27 RKKAGRRTSARDSNQT
-42 ALSYVIQEHDARRL
+42 LSYVIQEHDARRL

-104 PPGNYGAGSV
+104 PPGNYGAGTV

-128 AEAARA
+128 AEAASA
-134 YAAGKLKFL
+134 YKAGKLKFRL
-143 LHGDKL
+143 FGEKL

-176 DEARA
+176 DEARD
-181 ESEYDI
+181 ESEYDV
-187 LKKRPGSVLDGS
+187 LKKRPGSVLAGS
-199 APAGKGAR
+199 APVGKGAR
-207 TSRTVTASRTT
+207 STRSTAAAKDSPSSTTT
-218 GKAVRKAVAPAQAST
+218 GKGRAK
-233 DPDAASQSKRAGKP
+233 AASS
-247 GAKRASP
+247 
-254 NRADPARADIVVT
+254 NRADPKKTDIVAT
-267 RSAQSLREL
+267 RTTQSLREL
-276 AASPAIEGAV
+276 AASPSIEGALK
-286 PARLPATFKPQLA
+286 AALPATFKPQLA
-299 TLVDTAPPGA
+299 TLVDTAPPGD
-309 DWSYE
+309 DWAYE

-322 LVRIDRTTR
+322 LARIERTAKTR
-331 GNPVKVFTR
+331 AVTVFTR

-346 AKFSKKVKAFEQLEI
+346 AKFSKQVKAFERLDI

-371 VLDPNGVPNFQALQ
+371 VLDKNGVPNFQALQ

-420 AILRALL
+420 AILRALMSDHDGDGHDGK
-427 EEVDDS
+427 ESDDS
-433 VLRFSNHF
+433 VLRFSNDF
-441 DFSADHLLRS
+441 AFSADDLLKS

-467 GYMSG
+467 GYASG
-472 RSSAWIKLKC
+472 RSSSWIKLKC

-503 GALLLGVYDGNGQ
+503 GALLLGVHDGQGK

-529 ALLRSVKQEL
+529 PLLRAVKKEL
-539 DAHESRHMPFAAAPR
+539 DAHETKRMPFASAPR

-565 PVLVAECNFA
+565 PVLVCECNFA

-585 ASFVSLRNDKPARQI
+585 ASFVSLRDDKPARQI
-600 VKETP
+600 VKEAP
-605 RQGADV
+605 RKGADV
-611 QQQTDSLSDD
+611 QEQTDTAAEAV
-621 PPKKRGARKTSGSA
+621 PKKRTAKKAAASA
-635 AAGAGAEEA
+635 AREPANT
-644 GAASTAGTAASK
+644 STTRTSATK
-656 AAGAKSASGKATAGA
+656 AAATKISATK
-671 EATSAKATSANA
+671 TSAKSTPA
-683 TGAKATSAKATS
+683 AKAAATRTPAKPTAANS
-695 AKATSAKATSAKATS
+695 
-710 AKKAISAE
+710 
-718 ATGTKKTAAS
+718 KTA
-728 KSMASKSM
+728 
-736 ATKSTATQA
+736 
-745 SATTQN
+745 TT
-751 AATKSNATQI
+751 
-761 PAEVAGVRISHPERV
+761 PAEVAGVRVSHPDRV
-776 MDSSS
+776 IDKST
-781 GTRKIALVQYYEAVA
+781 GTRKIDLVQYYESVA

-832 PNVTQHPDLDPG
+832 PNVTQHPGLDSG

-886 DLDPDASLGWER
+886 DLDPDASLGWDR

-904 MTRSLLE
+904 LTRSLLE

-923 GKGLHVVVPLAKQAG
+923 GKGFHVVVPLAKQAG
-938 WDEVKDFSQA
+938 WDDVKAFSQA

-1003 PLTWDEVAA
+1003 PLSWDEVA
-1012 TTGGDQWTIE
+1012 TTTSGDQWTIE
-1022 NLHERLADLKSDPWA
+1022 NVHERLEDLKRDPWA

-1047 AAMKKRLDGAR
+1047 TAMKKRLDDAQ

>member
-1 MNDRLDTYNRKRR
+1 MNDRLDLYNRKRR

-27 RKQGSRKTTARASAE
+27 RKQGGRKTTRRAADE

-104 PPGNYGAGSV
+104 PAGNYGAGSV

-128 AEAARA
+128 VEAARS
-134 YAAGKLKFL
+134 YAAGKLKFR
-143 LHGDKL
+143 LHGEKL
-149 HGGWTLVRSHMR
+149 QGGWTLVRSHMR

-176 DEARA
+176 EEARD
-181 ESEYDI
+181 ESDYDI
-187 LKKRPGSVLDGS
+187 LKKRPGSVLSGDAS
-199 APAGKGAR
+199 AGKGAKTTR
-207 TSRTVTASRTT
+207 TAATKGT
-218 GKAVRKAVAPAQAST
+218 GKAAAATKATAGASDTKPAA
-233 DPDAASQSKRAGKP
+233 KRAGKN
-247 GAKRASP
+247 GAKAASTS
-254 NRADPARADIVVT
+254 RADPKRPDIVAT
-267 RSAQSLREL
+267 RNAQSLREL
-276 AASPAIEGAV
+276 AAAPSIEGAV
-286 PARLPATFKPQLA
+286 KARLPATFKPQLA
-299 TLVDTAPPGA
+299 TLVDAAPPG
-309 DWSYE
+309 DEWSYE

-322 LVRIDRTTR
+322 LARIDRDAK
-331 GNPVKVFTR
+331 GGAVKVFTR

-346 AKFSKKVKAFEQLEI
+346 AKFSKQVKAFEQLGIE
-361 DSAWLDGEAV
+361 SAWLDGEAV
-371 VLDPNGVPNFQALQ
+371 VLDQNGVPNFQGLQ
-385 NAFDSNRPQDIV
+385 NAFDANRPQDIIV
-397 IYLFDIPF
+397 YLFDIPF

-420 AILRALL
+420 AILRALM
-427 EEVDDS
+427 EEVDDG
-433 VLRFSNHF
+433 VLRFSNNF
-441 DFSADHLLRS
+441 DFSAEDLLRS

-467 GYMSG
+467 GYLSG
-472 RSSAWIKLKC
+472 RSSTWIKLKC

-503 GALLLGVYDGNGQ
+503 GALLLGVYDGKGK

-529 ALLRSVKQEL
+529 ALLRSVKKEL
-539 DAHESRHMPFAAAPR
+539 DAHATQRMPFAAAPR

-575 EWTSDGIVRQ
+575 EWTSEGIVRQ

-611 QQQTDSLSDD
+611 QQQSDSGSDEA
-621 PPKKRGARKTSGSA
+621 PKKRVARKTS
-635 AAGAGAEEA
+635 
-644 GAASTAGTAASK
+644 ASTAAASGAGKTGAARSK
-656 AAGAKSASGKATAGA
+656 AEAKTADAKDVSTKSVETGGAKTSAAKTIATKTS
-671 EATSAKATSANA
+671 ATRAKATK
-683 TGAKATSAKATS
+683 G
-695 AKATSAKATSAKATS
+695 
-710 AKKAISAE
+710 
-718 ATGTKKTAAS
+718 
-728 KSMASKSM
+728 
-736 ATKSTATQA
+736 
-745 SATTQN
+745 
-751 AATKSNATQI
+751 AATKSSAASAA
-761 PAEVAGVRISHPERV
+761 AEVAGVRISHPDRV
-776 MDSSS
+776 IDKSS
-781 GTRKIALVQYYEAVA
+781 GARKIDLVRYYESVA

-832 PNVTQHPDLDPG
+832 PNVTQHPGLDPG
-844 HPPLITV
+844 HPALITV

-871 NAVVSNIEKPDRMVF
+871 NAVVSNIEKPDRVVF

-904 MTRSLLE
+904 LTRSLLE
-911 ELGLTSFCKTSG
+911 ELGLKSFCKTSG
-923 GKGLHVVVPLAKQAG
+923 GKGFHVVVPLAKQAG

-1003 PLTWDEVAA
+1003 PLSWDEVAS

-1022 NLHERLADLKSDPWA
+1022 NVHERLADLKSDPWA

-1047 AAMKKRLDGAR
+1047 TAMKKRLDDAE